1 MSDTQHVNNADT
13 PLEVLEVTG
22 AVESPQTAL
31 SGETEMAELSTLPGA
46 TTHIVHS
53 DIVDF
58 DFKIDVQGPPI
69 DWPEPLPVV
78 FATDANHTFGLA
90 ANANWMLL
98 MGGEIPPTLT
108 IGIGY
113 DAGDDLELVR
123 SRRLYDFSPNA
134 YKWQLDQ
141 LNSSPLTTRESHGGG
156 APDFLRF
163 MTEELWPWIES
174 NYNVTDDRTYVGD
187 SMGGLFGC
195 YTLLNHPGFFKRYV
209 IGSPWI
215 CWNNPLVF
223 DYEAAYAAARDDL
236 EAIVYLAA
244 GGAEDVL
251 SPALGH
257 PASEILKDADTE
269 AHTRRL
275 GELLAS
281 RNYPNL
287 QLKTMI
293 WEEET
298 HFTVP
303 FALIPHGLRWVFSHR

>member
-1 MSDTQHVNNADT
+1 
-13 PLEVLEVTG
+13 
-22 AVESPQTAL
+22 
-31 SGETEMAELSTLPGA
+31 MAEPTVIPGA

-53 DIVDF
+53 DIMDF
-58 DFKIDVQGPPI
+58 DFEIYVQGPPI
-69 DWPEPLPVV
+69 EWPEPLPVV
-78 FATDANHTFGLA
+78 YATDGNYGFGFA

-108 IGIGY
+108 VGIGY
-113 DAGDDLELVR
+113 PAGNDLELVT
-123 SRRLYDFSPNA
+123 SRRMYDFSPNA
-134 YKWQLDQ
+134 DEWQLKH
-141 LNSSPLTTRESHGGG
+141 LNDSPLASIEAKGGG
-156 APDFLRF
+156 APLFIRF

-195 YTLLNHPGFFKRYV
+195 YTMFNHPGFFKRYI

-223 DYEAAYAAARDDL
+223 DYEEQYAATHDDL
-236 EAIVYLAA
+236 DAIVYIAA
-244 GGAEDVL
+244 GGAEHVM
-251 SPALGH
+251 SPAFD
-257 PASEILKDADTE
+257 PSATAIFDAADTE

-275 GELLAS
+275 GELLAG

-287 QLKTMI
+287 TLKTMI
-293 WEEET
+293 WPEET

-303 FALIPHGLRWVFSHR
+303 YSLIPHGLRYVFSQG